1 VGEHRQ
7 IYGQT
12 LVAEPT
18 VGRTRAKVETVFVGI
33 TGHQRL
39 ENASDWAWIENAIEA
54 QLAPLASGLVGISS
68 LAEGADQVFA
78 RSVLGLGG
86 RLIAVIPFSG
96 IERSFS
102 SQTAL
107 QGYRDLVRHAQVE
120 VLPAIG
126 SDEDCYFAAGRRVV
140 EHSQLL
146 FAVWN
151 GKEARGK
158 GGTGDIVKCAQSL
171 GLPILHFNPLAHTIS
186 QI

>member
-1 VGEHRQ
+1 MSIGV
-7 IYGQT
+7 
-12 LVAEPT
+12 
-18 VGRTRAKVETVFVGI
+18 

-39 ENASDWAWIENAIEA
+39 ENASDWTWTEDAIQA
-54 QLAPLASGLVGISS
+54 QLAQFASDLVGISS
-68 LAEGADQVFA
+68 LAEGADQIFA

-86 RLIAVIPFSG
+86 RLIAVIPYPG
-96 IERSFS
+96 IERSFM

-107 QGYRDLVRHAQVE
+107 RGYRDLLRHAQVE

-126 SDEDCYFAAGRRVV
+126 SDEDCYFAAGRRVA

-158 GGTGDIVKCAQSL
+158 GGTGDIVKFAQSL
-171 GLPILHFNPLAHTIS
+171 GLPILHFNPLTHTTS